1 MSAFHT
7 SLCWD
12 SRNVH
17 SAAAFHF
24 IHLMLITEVLNALP
38 RRAPNS
44 MRRLSLSIL
53 SWRWRSESSGV
64 PAASFELMLPD
75 RKEITD
81 ALNARPPRR
90 SPSSMLRLRRSWR
103 RRSASSGSSVARR
116 ASLAPVLLVLALGPF
131 GVCSSNS
138 TNVRRQQGHG
148 VGRVALF
155 GVGGLLELGRLERLL
170 AVLEGVAA
178 GILLGGGDLDH

>member
-1 MSAFHT
+1 
-7 SLCWD
+7 
-12 SRNVH
+12 
-17 SAAAFHF
+17 
-24 IHLMLITEVLNALP
+24 MLITEVLNALP

-53 SWRWRSESSGV
+53 SWRWRSEFSGV

-103 RRSASSGSSVARR
+103 CSLRFFRILRGTKGFIGASAASPGPGAIIWRLVVQFHERLSTAGGTASPLASCTATQRCTPDER
-116 ASLAPVLLVLALGPF
+116 AW
-131 GVCSSNS
+131 
-138 TNVRRQQGHG
+138 GHS
-148 VGRVALF
+148 
-155 GVGGLLELGRLERLL
+155 LLEEATTTSPDSYSHRQIAHSLE
-170 AVLEGVAA
+170 
-178 GILLGGGDLDH
+178 IL